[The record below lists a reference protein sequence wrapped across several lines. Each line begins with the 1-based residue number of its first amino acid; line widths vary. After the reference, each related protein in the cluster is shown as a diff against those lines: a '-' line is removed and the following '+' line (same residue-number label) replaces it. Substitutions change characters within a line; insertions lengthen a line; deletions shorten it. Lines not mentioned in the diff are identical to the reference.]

1 MKKLALLF
9 AIVATTTM
17 ANTEVETVNKQIN
30 NVNVSI
36 SDNKVRVTLKNKHI
50 FSQDCRDYTCKL
62 FTPIVP
68 NPHMEQVDGYIIESP
83 VIKQVSLDNAS
94 SFRTFD
100 DTIVFIVNKA
110 SVSGLYSRIEH
121 YSINTYT
128 GSVSININE
137 RDVYKHGLPKPKNK
151 VSSSQ
156 WMSSLV
162 SATTVSF

>member
-62 FTPIVP
+62 FTPLLPDPYI
-68 NPHMEQVDGYIIESP
+68 EREDGYIIESP
-83 VIKQVSLDNAS
+83 VIKQVSLENAT
-94 SFRTFD
+94 SFKRFD

-110 SVSGLYSRIEH
+110 SVSGLYSRIGH
-121 YSINTYT
+121 YAINTVS
-128 GSVSININE
+128 GSVTVNISE
-137 RDVYKHGLPKPKNK
+137 RDVYQHGLPDPKK
-151 VSSSQ
+151 AVS
-156 WMSSLV
+156 WNTTFLDYK
-162 SATTVSF
+162 TTVSF

>member
-1 MKKLALLF
+1 MLF

-17 ANTEVETVNKQIN
+17 ATEPVNKTIN
-30 NVNVSI
+30 DVLVTVD
-36 SDNKVRVTLKNKHI
+36 DNAVIVTLDNKHI
-50 FSQDCRDYTCKL
+50 FSQDCKDYTCKL
-62 FTPIVP
+62 FAPLVP
-68 NPHMEQVDGYIIESP
+68 DPYIEREDGYIIESP
-83 VIKQVSLDNAS
+83 VVKQVSLENAS

-121 YSINTYT
+121 YTVNTRT
-128 GSVSININE
+128 GSVSVNINE

-151 VSSSQ
+151 VSSTQ

>member
-1 MKKLALLF
+1 
-9 AIVATTTM
+9 
-17 ANTEVETVNKQIN
+17 
-30 NVNVSI
+30 
-36 SDNKVRVTLKNKHI
+36 
-50 FSQDCRDYTCKL
+50 
-62 FTPIVP
+62 
-68 NPHMEQVDGYIIESP
+68 MEQVDGYIIESP

-151 VSSSQ
+151 VSSTQ

>member
-9 AIVATTTM
+9 AIVATTTI
-17 ANTEVETVNKQIN
+17 ANTDVVKRVNNVTVTIN
-30 NVNVSI
+30 NYSVE
-36 SDNKVRVTLKNKHI
+36 VTKKDKHI
-50 FSQDCRDYTCKL
+50 FSQDCSDFTCKL

-94 SFRTFD
+94 SFRRFGD
-100 DTIVFIVNKA
+100 AIVFIVNKA

-121 YSINTYT
+121 YTVNTRT
-128 GSVSININE
+128 GSVSVNINE

-151 VSSSQ
+151 VSSTQ

>member
-1 MKKLALLF
+1 MKKLAMLF

-17 ANTEVETVNKQIN
+17 ATEPVNKTIN
-30 NVNVSI
+30 DVLVTVD
-36 SDNKVRVTLKNKHI
+36 DNAVIVTLDNKHI
-50 FSQDCRDYTCKL
+50 FSQDCSDFTCKL

-94 SFRTFD
+94 SFRRFGD
-100 DTIVFIVNKA
+100 AIVFIVNKA

-121 YSINTYT
+121 YTVNTRT
-128 GSVSININE
+128 GSVSVNINE

-151 VSSSQ
+151 VSSTQ

>member
-9 AIVATTTM
+9 AIVATTTI
-17 ANTEVETVNKQIN
+17 ANTDVVKRVN
-30 NVNVSI
+30 NVKVSI
-36 SDNKVRVTLKNKHI
+36 NDYSVNVTKNTKHI
-50 FSQDCRDYTCKL
+50 FSQDCSDFTCKL
-62 FTPIVP
+62 FTPVVP
-68 NPHMEQVDGYIIESP
+68 EPYMEQVDGYIIESP

-151 VSSSQ
+151 VSSTQ